1 MTFVPF
7 AADMV
12 NFTNHVVQMCR
23 DVMTAAMN
31 KLHAPPRFEWV
42 LLFDNSGSMS
52 VRRNEC
58 AEALVLL
65 VESLRKLECAFAVA
79 TFGNEG
85 RQVVVK
91 NLADDFNLT
100 LGEQML
106 ASLTFDEGSKL
117 FSGVLGVANKIFPD
131 RQKEEVASSVRIML
145 IVTDALS
152 QELASNLD
160 KFRDLA
166 QRKQI
171 TLSVLNTSHDTRKH
185 DEIES
190 CLREMTQTLY
200 EIVNDR
206 EKNQLAEMSAKLMQR
221 ILQGLVEQT
230 LKDATSIPG
239 RSPSTS
245 SLHALPAVKV
255 YGPNGPEGGRKLIST
270 DAYDLPARVGRMDLK
285 SAKEAGCADTDILYR
300 LSPAGNTIP
309 KCYTPDGSET
319 TTGSLSPE
327 WQSGLDTALAAA
339 IKTTEDYYQKAAS
352 DASKDAVA
360 AVTMADQKWHSAQ
373 LKLQSEVADC
383 VTVFEEYMM
392 PVNRFTRR
400 RADLSGSQL
409 YLPGLIKAVSTNF
422 TYKKIFSTRT
432 AGGRREYAVAFA
444 LDISMSMRGH
454 LLECAIEV
462 LAILIGAMQSMQ
474 IDTFS
479 ILLFGDG
486 VRIIKLEWQPWE
498 SVTAHALLSKLS
510 TADDAVTLDAD
521 AVACATELLKRST
534 VRGPKRLFVLTDGYG
549 STGARLSMQLKN
561 AEEQNGI
568 EVVALA
574 VGSDKFNVSSTYQ
587 HWIEIKFPRVLP
599 DVLRAF
605 YNRDDAPTQ
614 PNPSVKPPAWASKM
628 KSSETEENMQ
638 TILDEG
644 WRLFAEFRPDQ
655 EKARDMQLIEGGGG
669 HGMSLDLCFLVDCTG
684 SMSPFIAVAKE
695 QIKTILQSGDSVI
708 SKVKAAHNGIEL
720 EVRAGLLGYRDI
732 DEEASEVL
740 IPFTT
745 DMDSLVRVRQSSHVR
760 LLADCTVWTTAL
772 TSACE

>member
-1 MTFVPF
+1 MSNLQV
-7 AADMV
+7 
-12 NFTNHVVQMCR
+12 
-23 DVMTAAMN
+23 
-31 KLHAPPRFEWV
+31 PPRFEWV

-85 RQVVVK
+85 RQVVLK
-91 NLADDFNLT
+91 NLADDFNLL

-117 FSGVLGVANKIFPD
+117 FSGVLGVANKIFPGD
-131 RQKEEVASSVRIML
+131 RQKEEAASSVRIML

-152 QELASNLD
+152 QELSGNLGQ
-160 KFRDLA
+160 FRDLA

-185 DEIES
+185 DEIER
-190 CLREMTQTLY
+190 CLKEMTQQLY
-200 EIVNDR
+200 RIVNDS
-206 EKNQLAEMSAKLMQR
+206 EKNQLAEMSAQLMQQ
-221 ILQGLVEQT
+221 ILKQT
-230 LKDATSIPG
+230 LSAACSRGAAAGPG
-239 RSPSTS
+239 RSLSTS
-245 SLHALPAVKV
+245 SLPPVKV
-255 YGPNGPEGGRKLIST
+255 YGPNGPEDGHKKGMPT
-270 DAYDLPARVGRMDLK
+270 DSYDLPEHVGRMNLR

-300 LSPAGNTIP
+300 LSPAGNTVP
-309 KCYTPDGSET
+309 KCYMPDGSET

-327 WQSGLDTALAAA
+327 WQSSLDSALDWA
-339 IKTTEDYYQKAAS
+339 IKTTEDYYRKAAS
-352 DASKDAVA
+352 DASSDAVA
-360 AVTMADQKWHSAQ
+360 IADQKWHGAL
-373 LKLQSEVADC
+373 LKLQSEIADC

-432 AGGRREYAVAFA
+432 AGGKREYAVAFA
-444 LDISMSMRGH
+444 LDVSMSMRGH
-454 LLECAIEV
+454 LLQCAIEV

-474 IDTFS
+474 IEAFTVV
-479 ILLFGDG
+479 LFGDG

-510 TADDAVTLDAD
+510 TADDGITLDGD
-521 AVACATELLKRST
+521 AVACATSLLKRST

-549 STGARLSMQLKN
+549 STGARLATQLKN
-561 AEEQNGI
+561 AEESGV

-574 VGSDKFNVSSTYQ
+574 VGSDRFNVSSTYQ
-587 HWIEIKFPRVLP
+587 HWIEVQFPRVLP
-599 DVLRAF
+599 DALRAF
-605 YNRDDAPTQ
+605 YNREDAPAQ
-614 PNPSVKPPAWASKM
+614 PDNSAKPPAWASKM
-628 KSSETEENMQ
+628 KPSATEENMQ
-638 TILDEG
+638 MILDEG
-644 WRLFAEFRPDQ
+644 WRHFAEYRP
-655 EKARDMQLIEGGGG
+655 EMAMERDMQLIEGSGG

-695 QIKTILQSGDSVI
+695 QIKTILQGGDSVI

-732 DEEASEVL
+732 GEEASEVL
-740 IPFTT
+740 VPFTT
-745 DMDSLVRVRQSSHVR
+745 DTDSLVTVRWASHVR
-760 LLADCTVWTTAL
+760 LLACIL
-772 TSACE
+772 IKHTSASSHGVVIRKQHTGI